1 LFKIKGSI
9 LLLTKSSKLM
19 KYNFLGNTGLVVS
32 ELCFGTMTFGGK
44 GMWEAIGKI
53 QQKEVND
60 LMKVVVDSGINFIDT
75 ANVYSFGESEK
86 LLGQSIIDLGLN
98 RNELVIAT
106 KVRGR
111 MGEGVNE
118 TGLSRFHIF
127 QSVDASL
134 QRLQLDHI
142 DILYVHG
149 VDPKTAIEETV
160 RALNDIVLTGKVRY
174 IAICNWPAW
183 MVMKAI
189 GIAEKHGWNKFAGL
203 QYFYSLAGRDIERE
217 ILPLAADQNIAVMPW
232 SPLAGGF
239 LSGKF
244 KRDAENAGNSR
255 RDTFDFPPI
264 NKERT
269 YDIIDVITEIGKQHN
284 VTVAEVAL
292 AWVRQQKGVTSTII
306 GAKNIDQLNANI
318 KSTDITLSS
327 DDLTK
332 IDEVSALPREYP
344 GWMVERQSADRTLK

>member
-1 LFKIKGSI
+1 
-9 LLLTKSSKLM
+9 M

-44 GMWEAIGKI
+44 GYWEAIGKI
-53 QQKEVND
+53 QQQEVNE
-60 LMKVVVDSGINFIDT
+60 LMQVVVDSGINFIDT

-86 LLGQSIIDLGLN
+86 LLGQSIKDLGLH
-98 RNELVIAT
+98 RNDLVIAT

-111 MGEGVNE
+111 MGEGKNNV
-118 TGLSRFHIF
+118 GLSRYHIF
-127 QSVDASL
+127 NSVDESL

-149 VDPKTAIEETV
+149 FDPKTPIEETM

-183 MVMKAI
+183 VVMKAQ
-189 GIAEKHGWNKFAGL
+189 GISQLNGWNKFVGM

-217 ILPLAADQNIAVMPW
+217 ILPLAADQNLAMMPW

-244 KRDAENAGNSR
+244 TRDNDKTGNSR

-264 NKERT
+264 NKDKT
-269 YDIIDVITEIGKQHN
+269 FDILDVISEIGKQH
-284 VTVAEVAL
+284 EVSTAAIAL

-306 GAKNIDQLNANI
+306 GAKNIDQLNDNI
-318 KSTDITLSS
+318 KSTEVTLTE
-327 DDLTK
+327 DDLKK
-332 IDEVSALPREYP
+332 IDEVSALPKEYP
-344 GWMVERQSADRTLK
+344 GWMVDRQSGDRELK